1 MWINFDNINH
11 NWTLL
16 APQYLHTYFCSY
28 YSFLP
33 VLSAMKTVG
42 DGVHSY
48 CNCGTVAIIVLC
60 NSHKTKKK
68 KKDFKSYGPAANS
81 YTVYLVGLVLFQLSV
96 CPKQDGICFLY
107 STSLLYA
114 GVIGF
119 VDG

>member
-33 VLSAMKTVG
+33 VLAAMKTVG

-68 KKDFKSYGPAANS
+68 KKKDLKSYGPAANS
-81 YTVYLVGLVLFQLSV
+81 YTVYLVGFYFSYLFVLNKMVSV
-96 CPKQDGICFLY
+96 FHIPQVYYY
-107 STSLLYA
+107 S